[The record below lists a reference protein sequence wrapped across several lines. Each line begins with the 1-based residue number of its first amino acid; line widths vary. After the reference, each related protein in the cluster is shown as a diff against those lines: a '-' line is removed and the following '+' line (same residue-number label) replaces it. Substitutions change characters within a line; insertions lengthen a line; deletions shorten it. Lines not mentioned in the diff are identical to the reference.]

1 MSKNTSSSEFRQ
13 LDVDQYNEDNFREE
27 DGEVTLPA
35 GIDEDTVINLLN
47 KGEEQEALRL
57 LLANAPSASKGC
69 NEQAKDLALS
79 LVMKV
84 LLNKSINKT
93 KMDEIIGQLDQ
104 SLLDVLMK
112 YIYRGFENP
121 SEGSSA
127 LLLQWHEKVFNV
139 AGIGCIVR
147 VLSDRKRV

>member
-1 MSKNTSSSEFRQ
+1 MAKNTLSSEFRQ

-35 GIDEDTVINLLN
+35 GVDEETVINHLN
-47 KGEEQEALRL
+47 KGEEPEALRL
-57 LLANAPSASKGC
+57 LLQNAPSANKGC

-79 LVMKV
+79 LVLKV
-84 LLNKSINKT
+84 LLSKSIGKA
-93 KMDEIIGQLDQ
+93 KMDDIISQLDQ

-112 YIYRGFENP
+112 YIYRGFESP

-127 LLLQWHEKVFNV
+127 TLLQWHEKVFNV